1 MSNNTAENSQVTL
14 DEAAVA
20 EFLSSTPDFF
30 SRHQHLLAELYVP
43 HDSGR
48 AVSLVERQTAVLR
61 EKNQTLAGRLSEL
74 VDIARFN
81 DLQFNKTRR
90 MVLSLLEAHT
100 LDDVAVAIDE
110 SLCQDF
116 NGDETALILFSES
129 AFESNDLRC
138 VHPDA
143 TGPIEALISS
153 NLASVGQLNE
163 AQNRFVFGEAAIR
176 VQSAAVVPL
185 VQGETIGLL
194 AVGSYDAHYFQSSQ
208 GTLLL
213 SYVGEVL
220 SRVVSRLTH

>member
-1 MSNNTAENSQVTL
+1 MSENTAENSPVAL

-20 EFLSSTPDFF
+20 EFLSNTPDFF

-116 NGDETALILFSES
+116 NGDETALILFSDR
-129 AFESNDLRC
+129 ALESNDLRC

-143 TGPIEALISS
+143 TGPIDALISS

-194 AVGSYDAHYFQSSQ
+194 AIGSYDAHYFQSSQ